1 MNSLQEDSRDWTYQ
15 GQNYSIDMTVILFPL
30 LMLLGKNTF
39 ILQKIQNYAFTLQ
52 ASASMGQCKIHFST
66 NYLKSL

>member
-30 LMLLGKNTF
+30 LMLLGKNTS
-39 ILQKIQNYAFTLQ
+39 ILKKIQNYAFTVQ
-52 ASASMGQCKIHFST
+52 ASASYILLS
-66 NYLKSL
+66 

>member
-39 ILQKIQNYAFTLQ
+39 ILQKIQNYAFTVQ
-52 ASASMGQCKIHFST
+52 ASASYI
-66 NYLKSL
+66 L

>member
-30 LMLLGKNTF
+30 LMLLGKNNF
-39 ILQKIQNYAFTLQ
+39 ILQKIQNYAFTVQ
-52 ASASMGQCKIHFST
+52 ASASYI
-66 NYLKSL
+66 L

>member
-39 ILQKIQNYAFTLQ
+39 ILQKIQNYAFTVQ
-52 ASASMGQCKIHFST
+52 ASASNILLS
-66 NYLKSL
+66 

>member
-30 LMLLGKNTF
+30 LMLLGKNNF

-52 ASASMGQCKIHFST
+52 ASASYI
-66 NYLKSL
+66 L